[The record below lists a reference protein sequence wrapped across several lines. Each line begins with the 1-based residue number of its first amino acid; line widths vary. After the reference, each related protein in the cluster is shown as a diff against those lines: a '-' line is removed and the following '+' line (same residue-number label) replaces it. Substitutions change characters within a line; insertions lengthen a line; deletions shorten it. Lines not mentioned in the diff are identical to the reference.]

1 LVVAGGGYR
10 AEVVALFLVA
20 LSVGLDNFGAATSIG
35 VRGVDRT
42 LRLRVAVVFGVF
54 EAVMPLIGILLGR
67 TVAGT
72 LGGAATPLAGAL
84 LAAVGLYSIL
94 VELLGER
101 RPDAEPGRG
110 LGRLVLIGALLS
122 VDNLVIGFALGTF
135 HVNVLVAAV
144 VIAVVSVSLSLLGL
158 ELGSRLG
165 TRLGERAELA
175 GGLVLVAIGIAV
187 ALGVL

>member
-1 LVVAGGGYR
+1 M
-10 AEVVALFLVA
+10 VALFLVA

-42 LRLRVAVVFGVF
+42 LRLRVAVVFGFF
-54 EAVMPLIGILLGR
+54 EAAMPLVGILLGR
-67 TVAGT
+67 AVAGD

-84 LAAVGLYSIL
+84 LAAVGLYSVL
-94 VELLGER
+94 AELLGGHR
-101 RPDAEPGRG
+101 ADAEPGRN

-135 HVNVLVAAV
+135 HVNVVVAAA
-144 VIAVVSVSLSLLGL
+144 VIAVVSVGLSLLGL

-165 TRLGERAELA
+165 TRLGERAELV
-175 GGLVLVAIGIAV
+175 GGLVLVAIGIAIG
-187 ALGVL
+187 LGIL